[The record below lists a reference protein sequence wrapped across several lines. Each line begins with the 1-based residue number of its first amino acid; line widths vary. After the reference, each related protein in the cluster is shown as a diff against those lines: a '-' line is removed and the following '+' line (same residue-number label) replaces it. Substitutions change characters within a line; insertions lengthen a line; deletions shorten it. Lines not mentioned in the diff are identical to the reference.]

1 MALGF
6 SFCLTKFCGKK
17 LAHLSLILQ
26 RSICLFQWCGK
37 TRTGAQGVTPPWVM
51 NTFIE
56 HTCMSGCLQEAEQ
69 HQSSWPALSVLGHL
83 QPEDDWAVFLFSNV
97 GLWAWL
103 CLVKRM
109 RDWLKSA
116 ALCRLHLVKRSVPN
130 SPDNFYFLR
139 YWSISLVFR
148 FGEWD
153 SWVQLGVTKP
163 RDDAEA

>member
-26 RSICLFQWCGK
+26 RSIYCFS
-37 TRTGAQGVTPPWVM
+37 GVVGLGQELRAWLPPWVM

-56 HTCMSGCLQEAEQ
+56 HTGMSGCLQEAEQ
-69 HQSSWPALSVLGHL
+69 HQSSWPTLSVLGHL

-109 RDWLKSA
+109 RGWLKSA

-139 YWSISLVFR
+139 YWSISVVFR

-153 SWVQLGVTKP
+153 PWVQLGVTKP